1 MSQSRSHLVLVPGFA
16 GFDILGSVSYYYG
29 VTEVLRKAAAGAY
42 RAPLSVHCF
51 ANLPTASV
59 DTRAHGLLH
68 WLADRFRK
76 GVFYGGVG
84 TDQRDCLHLVGHS
97 TGGRD
102 IKTLMLLLLAATE
115 QDRSVYGVP
124 AQTLLESICSIQ
136 FLSTPHRGTNLAHV
150 FRRWRPG
157 VMSTAGVAHGLLSL
171 AGQRYSSVTARLARS
186 ALRTLGQS
194 DGIARAAL
202 DTIDRFHAAKRDG
215 LSMAE
220 ARSEYFNVL
229 CWLLNVAEDTD
240 AFDDLD
246 PLSSSGTPRR
256 AGGHSRRRLAV
267 SSVAAWRRELAV
279 CAESA
284 KKTGKAGLLGA
295 EVEEDLSDY
304 YRQKGIAL
312 RSIVTRAKR
321 DPGGSF
327 LGVFS
332 LLYGITADV
341 MGRPKVVEA
350 LGPSCAVPWL
360 DDPSRSEQLTPEMN
374 DGIVNSVSMVYP
386 DAAHSILV
394 DADHADVMGH
404 YRFIDPEDGDGADPT
419 YGGYD
424 LLQSRSGFDQS
435 QFEKLWNSI
444 GEFAMASD
452 RCTTAS
458 RRRPAVVPAEAPAVS
473 PASAAAASPA
483 SAAASPAS
491 APAVTHFRA
500 EPSDPEGGA

>member
-51 ANLPTASV
+51 ANVPTASV

-76 GVFYGGVG
+76 GVFYGDVG
-84 TDQRDCLHLVGHS
+84 SDQRDCLHLVGHS

-102 IKTLMLLLLAATE
+102 IKTLMLLLLAAAE
-115 QDRSVYGVP
+115 QDQTVYGVP
-124 AQTLLESICSIQ
+124 ARTILESICSIQ

-171 AGQRYSSVTARLARS
+171 AGQKNASVTARLART
-186 ALRTLGQS
+186 ALRTLGHS

-220 ARSEYFNVL
+220 ARSRYFDVL
-229 CWLLNVAEDTD
+229 CWLLNVAEDTG

-246 PLSSSGTPRR
+246 PLSSSGATRR
-256 AGGHSRRRLAV
+256 DAGHSRRRLAV
-267 SSVAAWRRELAV
+267 SSGATWRRELAA

-284 KKTGKAGLLGA
+284 RKTGKAGLLGA
-295 EVEEDLSDY
+295 ELEEDLSDY

-321 DPGGSF
+321 DPGGAF
-327 LGVFS
+327 LGIFS

-341 MGRPKVVEA
+341 TSRPRVVEA

-360 DDPSRSEQLTPEMN
+360 DDPSRSERLTPEMN

-386 DAAHSILV
+386 DAAHSVLV

-404 YRFIDPEDGDGADPT
+404 YRFIDPEDGDGADPS

-435 QFEKLWNSI
+435 QFNTLWQSI

-452 RCTTAS
+452 RCATAS
-458 RRRPAVVPAEAPAVS
+458 RRTPAVVPAGAPAVS
-473 PASAAAASPA
+473 PASAAAPA
-483 SAAASPAS
+483 PAS